1 MATGGI
7 FQLITNDGKQDRML
21 MATQLLKQRIDTA
34 RAKRI
39 AGGLSD
45 CTPTLYDIER
55 THILFTNA
63 HFKPFAA
70 IGYEY
75 NKVTAS
81 AGASKL
87 GSSVTFSIPQFGDFF
102 NDMIVH
108 AIISQPTLTTGT
120 GSVSDQNLMRWCNY
134 PGERLLKNVKFE
146 VNGNPLDEYTSE
158 ATNFHREFCVQPNK
172 QTGWNRCVGQEEVE
186 HGQLDQPDWVANGVA
201 ASAIDARTCV
211 QTKSGLQTPTGQSA
225 TVKPVTSD
233 GDVEMFIPLLF
244 WCNKDPRLSVP
255 SVAIPYGQRFITI
268 ELASQDELVG
278 LVGRGS
284 NQAAPYVDSI
294 KTTDGTLTTDSA
306 SLKIEL
312 YINNIFVNPE
322 VHNIFIKRIGFTLI
336 RVHRKQTS
344 STDGGEKSIL
354 LQQLKWPIEALFVG
368 VRMTDYNSS
377 DSAKR
382 RAHLDKWHTF
392 HKVTD
397 TQRLSQGWQSQK
409 VYIASSGTFAVAF
422 PTLSTA
428 TSISVYAVV
437 GDRITWT
444 VADATPSS
452 DPNDDL
458 KIGDSITW
466 TSAGPETYTHT
477 VRSIVYGLTAG
488 DYKITFED
496 IADADAAGDINGN
509 DLIAAAPTD
518 LIVMSTTDVPTSS
531 HVSVCQPTMQ
541 WVTIKAHGIPIYNKF
556 PASFYNAYLP
566 YNYGGPNIR
575 TPEDCGALMITF
587 CLYPGTYQPSGHINV
602 SRAREFYIDFE
613 TTSVVDS
620 DNLGTLVVIASAI
633 NFLLISDG
641 SAVLRYST

>member
-1 MATGGI
+1 
-7 FQLITNDGKQDRML
+7 
-21 MATQLLKQRIDTA
+21 
-34 RAKRI
+34 
-39 AGGLSD
+39 
-45 CTPTLYDIER
+45 
-55 THILFTNA
+55 
-63 HFKPFAA
+63 
-70 IGYEY
+70 
-75 NKVTAS
+75 
-81 AGASKL
+81 
-87 GSSVTFSIPQFGDFF
+87 
-102 NDMIVH
+102 
-108 AIISQPTLTTGT
+108 
-120 GSVSDQNLMRWCNY
+120 MRWCNY

-158 ATNFHREFCVQPNK
+158 ATNFHREFGVQPNK

-186 HGQLDQPDWVANGVA
+186 HGQLDQPDWANNGVA
-201 ASAIDARTCV
+201 ASAIGSRTCV
-211 QTKSGLQTPTGQSA
+211 QTKSGLQTPTGQST
-225 TVKPVTSD
+225 TVKPVTPD

-255 SVAIPYGQRFITI
+255 SVAIPYGQRFINI

-284 NQAAPYVDSI
+284 NQAAPYADSI
-294 KTTDGTLTTDSA
+294 KTADGTLTTDSA
-306 SLKIEL
+306 VLKTIEL

-368 VRMTDYNSS
+368 VRMADYNSS
-377 DSAKR
+377 DPAKR
-382 RAHLDKWHTF
+382 RANLDKWHTF
-392 HKVTD
+392 HHVANTE
-397 TQRLSQGWQSQK
+397 RLSQGWQSQK
-409 VYIASSGTFAVAF
+409 VSIASSGTFAVAL
-422 PTLSTA
+422 PTLFTA
-428 TSISVYAVV
+428 DDVTVGALA
-437 GDRITWT
+437 GDRITWVVT
-444 VADATPSS
+444 DTTPTS
-452 DPNDDL
+452 DPNVDL
-458 KIGDSITW
+458 KVGDKVTY
-466 TSAGPETYTHT
+466 TSAGLVTYTHT
-477 VRSIVYGLTAG
+477 VRSINSAAVAG
-488 DYKITFED
+488 SYDITFEELSD
-496 IADADAAGDINGN
+496 ATIAADINGN
-509 DLIAAAPTD
+509 ELIAGAIPTG
-518 LIVMSTTDVPTSS
+518 LIVMSTTSAETSS
-531 HVSVCQPTMQ
+531 HVSVCHPTMK

-613 TTSVVDS
+613 TTSHVDGT
-620 DNLGTLVVIASAI
+620 NLGTLVVIASAI